1 MVAIESKEAAY
12 AYDIQA
18 LVKAFYPGEE
28 IAAAE
33 SLEGLEY
40 SEDDKVIKV
49 NFFED
54 GVGISFFQNGI
65 PILEKTSNHIYNK
78 NIKWIRKEESEQ
90 EAKRKLYKNEL
101 KIILYQVLSEIT
113 GRELSWGTLTGVRP
127 TKIPMAYYMSGDTK
141 EQIKESMR
149 EQYLCQEN
157 KIDMSMKIV
166 EKEVSI
172 LRDIDYINGY
182 SVYIGIPFC
191 PTTCSYCS
199 FTSFPFEKNKQYAE
213 NYLKAL
219 FKEIEYGAGCI
230 KNKKLTTIYIGGG
243 TPTALNEMM
252 LEALLRKIRECF
264 SFAYVKEFTVEAGR
278 PDSITREKLEIMKQ
292 MGVTRISINP
302 QTMKDTTLELIG
314 RNHSSSQVK
323 EAFLLARETGHDNI
337 NMDLIVGLPEETLED
352 VKATLEKIKKLNPD
366 SITIHSLVT
375 KRAARLHIQ
384 KEEKKIE
391 NVDDMAD
398 YGYEFCLKN
407 GYEPYYMYRQKNAAG
422 SLRSGNQ
429 ENIGYAKEG
438 KEGIYNILIM
448 EEVQT
453 ILALGAGASSK
464 FVFPETGAVERVEN
478 VKSLIDYIGRI
489 DEMIERKRSFLEK
502 HPL

>member
-1 MVAIESKEAAY
+1 MVAIESKELAY
-12 AYDIQA
+12 AYDIQS

-28 IAAAE
+28 ILVIE
-33 SLEGLEY
+33 YFEQLEILP
-40 SEDDKVIKV
+40 DKMIKV
-49 NFFED
+49 NLLKE
-54 GVGISFFQNGI
+54 GVGISFIENGI
-65 PILEKTSNHIYNK
+65 PILEKTSNCIYDK
-78 NIKWIRKEESEQ
+78 YKKWITKEENEQ

-101 KIILYQVLSEIT
+101 KIVLYEVLSEKT
-113 GRELSWGTLTGVRP
+113 GRNLSWGTLTGVRP
-127 TKIPMAYYMSGDTK
+127 TKIPMAYYMQGDTK
-141 EQIKESMR
+141 EEIKSFMK

-157 KIDMSMKIV
+157 KIDMSMEIV

-172 LRDIDYINGY
+172 LKEIDYTNGY

-213 NYLKAL
+213 SYLKVL
-219 FKEIEYGAGCI
+219 FKEIEYGATCI

-243 TPTALNEMM
+243 TPTALNEAM
-252 LEALLRKIRECF
+252 LEALLIKIKECF
-264 SFAYVKEFTVEAGR
+264 SFEYVKEFTVEAGR
-278 PDSITREKLEIMKQ
+278 PDSITREKLEIMKK

-302 QTMKDTTLELIG
+302 QTMKDDTLKLIG
-314 RNHSSSQVK
+314 RNHNANQVK
-323 EAFLLARETGHDNI
+323 EAFALAREIGHDNI

-352 VKATLEKIKKLNPD
+352 VKNTLEEIRKLNPD

-375 KRAARLHIQ
+375 KRAARMNIQ
-384 KEEKKIE
+384 KEEDATK
-391 NVDDMAD
+391 NVDEMSD
-398 YGYEFCLKN
+398 YGYEFCLKH
-407 GYEPYYMYRQKNAAG
+407 GYKPYYMYRQKNAAG
-422 SLRSGNQ
+422 SVRSCNQ
-429 ENIGYAKEG
+429 ENIGYGKDG

-464 FVFPETGAVERVEN
+464 FVFKETGAVERVEN
-478 VKSLIDYIGRI
+478 VKNLVDYIQRI

-502 HPL
+502 HPF